1 MLPPERVAEMERL
14 IEAQTRAG
22 DDPIGHPDDELLA
35 KGKRQLRTFLTD
47 AHYAD
52 GATLLRRICHS
63 ERMEGASV
71 TEWGL
76 MRLGAA
82 SVWDTA
88 MAWALEPDPV
98 QETET

>member
-1 MLPPERVAEMERL
+1 MLPPERVAEMERR
-14 IEAQTRAG
+14 IEAQTRAA
-22 DDPIGHPDDELLA
+22 DDPVHFPDDELLA
-35 KGKRQLRTFLTD
+35 KGKMQLRQFLTH
-47 AHYAD
+47 ASFVD

-63 ERMEGASV
+63 ERMEGATV

-88 MAWALEPDPV
+88 MAWALEPDP